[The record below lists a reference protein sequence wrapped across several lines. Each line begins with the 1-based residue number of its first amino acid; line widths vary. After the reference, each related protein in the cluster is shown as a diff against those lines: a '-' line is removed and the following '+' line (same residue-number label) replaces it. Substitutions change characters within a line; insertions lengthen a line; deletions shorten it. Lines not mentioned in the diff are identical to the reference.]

1 MGLRSMA
8 TDTEQTERAEPQV
21 ETTMDGGLCRL
32 DAPGV
37 AELEDDDVVAPRDAG
52 EDD

>member
-1 MGLRSMA
+1 MA
-8 TDTEQTERAEPQV
+8 TNTEHTERAEPDV

-37 AELEDDDVVAPRDAG
+37 TELEDNEVVAPRYAP
-52 EDD
+52 DDDCDD

>member
-8 TDTEQTERAEPQV
+8 TETEQTERAEPDI

-37 AELEDDDVVAPRDAG
+37 AELEDDKVIAPRHAHD
-52 EDD
+52 ED

>member
-8 TDTEQTERAEPQV
+8 TDTEHTERAEPDA

-37 AELEDDDVVAPRDAG
+37 TELEGDEVVAPRHENDG
-52 EDD
+52 D

>member
-1 MGLRSMA
+1 MGPRSMA
-8 TDTEQTERAEPQV
+8 TDTEHTERAESEA

-37 AELEDDDVVAPRDAG
+37 TELEDDELVAPRQAR

>member
-8 TDTEQTERAEPQV
+8 TDTEHTEQAEPDV

-37 AELEDDDVVAPRDAG
+37 TELEDDDDVASRHARD
-52 EDD
+52 DD

>member
-1 MGLRSMA
+1 MGPRSMA
-8 TDTEQTERAEPQV
+8 TDTEQKERAEPDV
-21 ETTMDGGLCRL
+21 EATMDGGLCRL

-37 AELEDDDVVAPRDAG
+37 PELEDDEVVAPQRAR